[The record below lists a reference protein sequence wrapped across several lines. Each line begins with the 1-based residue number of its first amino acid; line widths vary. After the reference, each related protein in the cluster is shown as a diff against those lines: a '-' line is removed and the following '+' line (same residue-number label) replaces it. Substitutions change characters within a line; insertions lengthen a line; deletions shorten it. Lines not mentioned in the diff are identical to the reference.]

1 MDELADPGNQQS
13 FMDSVLDDLRAL
25 RQMLE
30 QGKIEAGPTRIGVE
44 QELFLVDGSW
54 QPAPV
59 GPEILED
66 NRNPNVTPELG
77 RFNLEINFDPLE
89 FRGACLDELE
99 RQLNESIEDLAV
111 TARPHGARI
120 LLAGIL
126 PTLTLSHLATRNM
139 SPQRR
144 YSNLSDAITKLRG
157 ETHSLRIRGIDE
169 LMVKVKTIM
178 LEACNT
184 SFQVHLQVPPD
195 QFPRYYN
202 IAQLVTAPVLAAAVN
217 SPLLLSKRL
226 WQETRI
232 ALFQLSVDTRRPS
245 AYPRSS
251 RPRVGFGDR
260 WVRDSV
266 LDIFRED
273 VTRFRALM
281 KVERTEDPFAAL
293 SGNRLP
299 KLKALS
305 MFNGTVYRWNRPC
318 YGVLQ
323 GRAHL
328 RIENRVLP
336 SGPSVRDEVA
346 NAAFFCGLVT
356 GLAQQHED
364 VTSLIS
370 FADVKSNFQSA
381 ARLGLNAQLT
391 WLDGKSMPVPDLVRR
406 RLLPVAREGL
416 RHRGIRD
423 EDIER
428 YLGVIEKRVG
438 TGQTGAD
445 WLLRSYSRMGGDRRR
460 GESLVALT
468 AAAHRR
474 QTRGRPVHTWPLAQ
488 TEEGG
493 DWRAHYQRIEQCMTT
508 EVFTVQP
515 EDPIDLAANIMDWE
529 KVRHIPVEDA
539 RNRLVGLVSYRAI
552 FSFFIGRGGGRRKV
566 EPVRRIMKPDPITV
580 TPETL
585 TVEAIAIMRREK
597 IGCLPVVQDDRLV
610 GIVTYRDFLEIAGHV
625 LEQQLRAGGQGRD

>member
-1 MDELADPGNQQS
+1 MVDMGNQQS

-30 QGKIEAGPTRIGVE
+30 QGRIGSGPPRIGIE
-44 QELFLVDGSW
+44 QELFLVDDSW

-59 GPEILED
+59 GPQILED
-66 NRNPNVTPELG
+66 NRNPRVTPELG

-89 FRGACLDELE
+89 FRGGCLEELE
-99 RQLNESIEDLAV
+99 RQLNESIEELAV
-111 TARPHGARI
+111 LARAHGARI

-126 PTLTLSHLATRNM
+126 PTLTLSQLTTRNM
-139 SPQRR
+139 SPQQR
-144 YSNLSDAITKLRG
+144 YRTLSEAVTNLRG
-157 ETHSLRIRGIDE
+157 ETHTLRIRGIDE

-195 QFPRYYN
+195 QFPQYYN
-202 IAQLVTAPVLAAAVN
+202 IAQLATAPVLAAAVN

-226 WQETRI
+226 WKETRI

-245 AYPRSS
+245 TYPRSS
-251 RPRVGFGDR
+251 RSRVGFGDR

-281 KVERTEDPFAAL
+281 KVEGTEDPFESL
-293 SGNRLP
+293 SRNRLP
-299 KLKALS
+299 RLKALS
-305 MFNGTVYRWNRPC
+305 LFNGTVYRWNRPC
-318 YGVLQ
+318 YGVHQ

-336 SGPSVRDEVA
+336 SGPSVLDEVA

-356 GLAQQHED
+356 GLAQEHGD
-364 VTSLIS
+364 VTPRIS
-370 FADVKSNFQSA
+370 FAEVKSNFLSA
-381 ARLGLNAQLT
+381 ARSGLNAQLN
-391 WLDGKSMPVPDLVRR
+391 WLDGGSMSAPELIRE

-416 RHRGIRD
+416 RHRGIRG
-423 EDIER
+423 EDIKR
-428 YLGVIEKRVG
+428 YLGVIEKRVEN
-438 TGQTGAD
+438 GQTGAD

-460 GESLVALT
+460 GEILVALT
-468 AAAHRR
+468 AATYHR
-474 QTRGRPVHTWPLAQ
+474 QTQGRPVHSWPLAQ
-488 TEEGG
+488 ADEGG
-493 DWRAHYQRIEQCMTT
+493 DWRAHYKRIEQYMTT

-515 EDPIDLAANIMDWE
+515 EDPIDLAASIMDWE
-529 KVRHIPVEDA
+529 RVRHIPVEDEQ
-539 RNRLVGLVSYRAI
+539 NRLVGLVSYRAI
-552 FSFFIGRGGGRRKV
+552 FSFFIRQGGAQRKM

-597 IGCLPVVQDDRLV
+597 IGCLPVVQDGRLV
-610 GIVTYRDFLEIAGHV
+610 GIVTYRDFMGIAGHV
-625 LEQQLRAGGQGRD
+625 LEQQLRAGDQGQD

>member
-1 MDELADPGNQQS
+1 MDELADTGNRQS

-30 QGKIEAGPTRIGVE
+30 QGKIESGPTRIGVE
-44 QELFLVDGSW
+44 QELFLVDDSW

-99 RQLNESIEDLAV
+99 GQLNESIEELAV

-144 YSNLSDAITKLRG
+144 YRTLSDAITKLRG

-169 LMVKVKTIM
+169 LMVKVRTIM

-195 QFPRYYN
+195 QFPQYYN

-281 KVERTEDPFAAL
+281 KVERTEDPFEAL

-299 KLKALS
+299 KLKALG

-318 YGVLQ
+318 YGVHQ

-364 VTSLIS
+364 VTGLIS
-370 FADVKSNFQSA
+370 FAEVKSNFQSA

-391 WLDGKSMPVPDLVRR
+391 WLDGKSVPAPDLVRQ
-406 RLLPVAREGL
+406 RLLPAAREGL

-438 TGQTGAD
+438 TGRTGAD
-445 WLLRSYSRMGGDRRR
+445 WLLRSYSRMGGGRRR

-474 QTRGRPVHTWPLAQ
+474 QTRGRPVHTWPLAR
-488 TEEGG
+488 TDEGG
-493 DWRAHYQRIEQCMTT
+493 DWRAHYQRIEQYMTT

-529 KVRHIPVEDA
+529 KVRHIPVEDE

-552 FSFFIGRGGGRRKV
+552 FSFFIGQGGGQRKV

>member
-1 MDELADPGNQQS
+1 MDEMVDMGNQQS

-30 QGKIEAGPTRIGVE
+30 QGRIGSGPPRIGIE
-44 QELFLVDGSW
+44 QELFLVDDSW

-59 GPEILED
+59 GPRILED
-66 NRNPNVTPELG
+66 NRNPHVTHELG

-89 FRGACLDELE
+89 FRDGCLEETE
-99 RQLNESIEDLAV
+99 RQLNSSIEELAV
-111 TARPHGARI
+111 LARAHGARI

-126 PTLTLSHLATRNM
+126 PTLTLSQLTNRNM
-139 SPQRR
+139 SPQQR
-144 YSNLSDAITKLRG
+144 YHTLSEAITKLRG

-169 LMVKVKTIM
+169 LMVKVRTIM

-202 IAQLVTAPVLAAAVN
+202 IAQLATAPVLAAAVN

-226 WQETRI
+226 WKETRI

-245 AYPRSS
+245 TYPRSS
-251 RPRVGFGDR
+251 RSRVGFGDR

-281 KVERTEDPFAAL
+281 KVEGTEDPFEAL
-293 SGNRLP
+293 SRNRLP
-299 KLKALS
+299 RLKALS
-305 MFNGTVYRWNRPC
+305 LFNGTVYRWNRPC
-318 YGVLQ
+318 YGVHQ

-336 SGPSVRDEVA
+336 AGPSVLDEVA

-356 GLAQQHED
+356 GLAQEHGD
-364 VTSLIS
+364 VTPRIS
-370 FADVKSNFQSA
+370 FAEVKSNFLSA
-381 ARLGLNAQLT
+381 ARSGLNAQLN
-391 WLDGKSMPVPDLVRR
+391 WLDGGSMSAPELIRE

-416 RHRGIRD
+416 RHRGIRG
-423 EDIER
+423 EDIKR
-428 YLGVIEKRVG
+428 YLGVIEKRVEN
-438 TGQTGAD
+438 GQTGAD

-460 GESLVALT
+460 GEILVALT
-468 AAAHRR
+468 AATYHR
-474 QTRGRPVHTWPLAQ
+474 QTQGRPVHSWPLAQ
-488 TEEGG
+488 ADEGG
-493 DWRAHYQRIEQCMTT
+493 DWRAHYQRIEQYMTT

-515 EDPIDLAANIMDWE
+515 EDPIDLAASIMDWE
-529 KVRHIPVEDA
+529 RVRHIPVEDEQ
-539 RNRLVGLVSYRAI
+539 NRLVGLVSYRAI
-552 FSFFIGRGGGRRKV
+552 FSFFIRQGGAQRKM

-585 TVEAIAIMRREK
+585 TVDAIALMRRER

-610 GIVTYRDFLEIAGHV
+610 GIVTYRDFMGIAGHV
-625 LEQQLRAGGQGRD
+625 LEQQLRAGDQGQD

>member
-1 MDELADPGNQQS
+1 MVDMGNQQS

-30 QGKIEAGPTRIGVE
+30 QGRIGSGPPRIGIE
-44 QELFLVDGSW
+44 QELFLVDDSW

-59 GPEILED
+59 GPQILED
-66 NRNPNVTPELG
+66 NRNPRVTPELG

-89 FRGACLDELE
+89 FRGGCLEELE
-99 RQLNESIEDLAV
+99 RQLNESIEELAV
-111 TARPHGARI
+111 LARAHGARI

-126 PTLTLSHLATRNM
+126 PTLTLSQLTTRNM
-139 SPQRR
+139 SPQQR
-144 YSNLSDAITKLRG
+144 YRTLSEAVTNLRG
-157 ETHSLRIRGIDE
+157 ETHTLRIRGIDE

-195 QFPRYYN
+195 QFPQYYN
-202 IAQLVTAPVLAAAVN
+202 IAQLATAPVLAAAVN

-226 WQETRI
+226 WKETRI

-260 WVRDSV
+260 WVRGSV

-281 KVERTEDPFAAL
+281 KVEGTEDPFEAL
-293 SGNRLP
+293 SRNRLP
-299 KLKALS
+299 RLKALS
-305 MFNGTVYRWNRPC
+305 LFNGTVYRWNRPC
-318 YGVLQ
+318 YGVHQ

-336 SGPSVRDEVA
+336 SGPSVLDEVA

-356 GLAQQHED
+356 GLAQEHGD
-364 VTSLIS
+364 VTPRIS
-370 FADVKSNFQSA
+370 FAEVKSNFLSA
-381 ARLGLNAQLT
+381 ARSGLNAQLN
-391 WLDGKSMPVPDLVRR
+391 WLDGGSMSAPELIRE

-416 RHRGIRD
+416 RHRGIRG
-423 EDIER
+423 EDIKR
-428 YLGVIEKRVG
+428 YLGVIEKRVEN
-438 TGQTGAD
+438 GQTGAD

-460 GESLVALT
+460 GEILVALT
-468 AAAHRR
+468 AATYHR
-474 QTRGRPVHTWPLAQ
+474 QTQGRPVHSWPLAQ
-488 TEEGG
+488 ADEGG
-493 DWRAHYQRIEQCMTT
+493 DWRAHYKRIEQYMTT

-515 EDPIDLAANIMDWE
+515 EDPIDLAASIMDWE
-529 KVRHIPVEDA
+529 RVRHIPVEDEQ
-539 RNRLVGLVSYRAI
+539 NRLVGLVSYRAI
-552 FSFFIGRGGGRRKV
+552 FSFFIRQGGAQRKM

-597 IGCLPVVQDDRLV
+597 IGCLPVVQDGRLV
-610 GIVTYRDFLEIAGHV
+610 GIVTYRDFMGIAGHV
-625 LEQQLRAGGQGRD
+625 LEQQLRAGDQGQD

>member
-1 MDELADPGNQQS
+1 MVDMGNQQS

-30 QGKIEAGPTRIGVE
+30 QGRIGSGPPRIGIE
-44 QELFLVDGSW
+44 QELFLVDDSW

-59 GPEILED
+59 GPQILED
-66 NRNPNVTPELG
+66 NRNPRVTPELG

-89 FRGACLDELE
+89 FRGGCLQELE
-99 RQLNESIEDLAV
+99 RQLNESIEELAV
-111 TARPHGARI
+111 LARAHGARI

-126 PTLTLSHLATRNM
+126 PTLTLSQLTTRNM
-139 SPQRR
+139 SPRQRYR
-144 YSNLSDAITKLRG
+144 TLSEAVTNLRG
-157 ETHSLRIRGIDE
+157 ETHTLRIRGIDE
-169 LMVKVKTIM
+169 LMVKVRTIM

-195 QFPRYYN
+195 QFPQYYN
-202 IAQLVTAPVLAAAVN
+202 IAQLATAPVLAAAVN

-226 WQETRI
+226 WKETRI

-260 WVRDSV
+260 WVRGSV

-281 KVERTEDPFAAL
+281 KVEGTEDPFEAL
-293 SGNRLP
+293 SRNRLP
-299 KLKALS
+299 RLKALS
-305 MFNGTVYRWNRPC
+305 LFNGTVYRWNRPC
-318 YGVLQ
+318 YGVHQ

-336 SGPSVRDEVA
+336 SGPSVLDEVA

-356 GLAQQHED
+356 GLAQEHGD
-364 VTSLIS
+364 VTPRIS
-370 FADVKSNFQSA
+370 FAEVKSNFLSA
-381 ARLGLNAQLT
+381 ARSGLNAQLN
-391 WLDGKSMPVPDLVRR
+391 WLDGGSMSAPELIRE

-416 RHRGIRD
+416 RHRGIRG
-423 EDIER
+423 EDIKR
-428 YLGVIEKRVG
+428 YLGVIEKRVEN
-438 TGQTGAD
+438 GQTGAD

-460 GESLVALT
+460 GEILVALT
-468 AAAHRR
+468 AATYHR
-474 QTRGRPVHTWPLAQ
+474 QTQGRPVHSWPLAQ
-488 TEEGG
+488 ADEGG
-493 DWRAHYQRIEQCMTT
+493 DWRAHYKRIEQYMTT

-515 EDPIDLAANIMDWE
+515 EDPIDLAASIMDWE
-529 KVRHIPVEDA
+529 RVRHIPVEDEQ
-539 RNRLVGLVSYRAI
+539 NRLVGLVSYRAI
-552 FSFFIGRGGGRRKV
+552 FSFFIRQGGAQRKM

-597 IGCLPVVQDDRLV
+597 IGCLPVVQDGRLV
-610 GIVTYRDFLEIAGHV
+610 GIVTYRDFMGIAGHV
-625 LEQQLRAGGQGRD
+625 LEQQLRAGDQGQD

>member
-1 MDELADPGNQQS
+1 MDEFVRHLDQHS
-13 FMDSVLDDLRAL
+13 FMDAVLDDLRAL
-25 RQMLE
+25 RLMLE
-30 QGKIEAGPTRIGVE
+30 QGMIESTPRRIGIE
-44 QELFLVDGSW
+44 QELFLVDDLW

-59 GPEILED
+59 GPQILEN
-66 NRNPNVTPELG
+66 NRDPHVTPELG

-89 FRGACLDELE
+89 FRGGCLQELE
-99 RQLNESIEDLAV
+99 RQLNQSIEELAAL
-111 TARPHGARI
+111 ARAHGARI

-126 PTLTLSHLATRNM
+126 PTLTLSQLTTRNM
-139 SPQRR
+139 SPQPR
-144 YSNLSDAITKLRG
+144 YRALSEAITKLRG

-202 IAQLVTAPVLAAAVN
+202 IAQLATAPVLAAAVN

-281 KVERTEDPFAAL
+281 NMESTEDPFEAL
-293 SGNRLP
+293 SHDRLP
-299 KLKALS
+299 QLKALGT
-305 MFNGTVYRWNRPC
+305 FNGTVYRWNRPC
-318 YGVLQ
+318 YGVHE

-336 SGPSVRDEVA
+336 SGPSVVDEVA

-356 GLAQQHED
+356 GLAQEHED
-364 VTSLIS
+364 VTTRIT
-370 FADVKSNFQSA
+370 FAEVKSNFQSA
-381 ARLGLNAQLT
+381 ARSGLNAQLG
-391 WLDGKSMPVPDLVRR
+391 WLDGESRSVPDLIRE
-406 RLLPVAREGL
+406 RLLPMAREGL
-416 RHRGIRD
+416 RHRGIRA
-423 EDIER
+423 EDIKR
-428 YLGVIEKRVG
+428 YLDVIEKRVEN
-438 TGQTGAD
+438 GQTGAD
-445 WLLRSYSRMGGDRRR
+445 WLLRSYSGMGGGRRR
-460 GESLVALT
+460 GENLVALT
-468 AAAHRR
+468 AATYRR
-474 QTRGRPVHTWPLAQ
+474 QTRGKPVHSWPLA
-488 TEEGG
+488 EPDEGG
-493 DWRAHYQRIEQCMTT
+493 DWRAHYKRIEQYMTT

-529 KVRHIPVEDA
+529 RVRHIPVEDE

-552 FSFFIGRGGGRRKV
+552 FSFFIRQGAGKRKV

-585 TVEAIAIMRREK
+585 TEEAIAIMRRAK

-625 LEQQLRAGGQGRD
+625 LEQQLRAGGHGPD